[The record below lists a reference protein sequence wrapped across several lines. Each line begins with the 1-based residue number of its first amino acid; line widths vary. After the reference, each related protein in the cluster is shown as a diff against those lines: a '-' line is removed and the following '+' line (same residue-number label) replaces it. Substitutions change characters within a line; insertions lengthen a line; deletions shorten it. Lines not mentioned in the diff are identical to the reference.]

1 MVSYR
6 QHDMAFGA
14 EGFRST
20 LARGGRETERNRAV
34 TPPLFRLLLAT
45 SRKQG
50 LLCWCNELSW
60 WAGEFLQHLSCFAP
74 WLGHVLSFKRS
85 MRKTLQN
92 TVIMDNIWNFLVSSR
107 DRQLIFM
114 HLRVQQKPVTSRVQ
128 SQQHYQQPPSIPS
141 HTLPPPLSD
150 SQQKV
155 VLRELLTAN
164 VLSFYHLWYFCLSV
178 RGQ

>member
-1 MVSYR
+1 MTWPLALR
-6 QHDMAFGA
+6 A
-14 EGFRST
+14 EGFRSS
-20 LARGGRETERNRAV
+20 LARWGRETERNRAIA
-34 TPPLFRLLLAT
+34 PPLFRLLLA
-45 SRKQG
+45 SSCKQG
-50 LLCWCNELSW
+50 CNELSW

-74 WLGHVLSFKRS
+74 WLGNVLSFKRS

-92 TVIMDNIWNFLVSSR
+92 TVIMDNIWNFLVSNR

-128 SQQHYQQPPSIPS
+128 RKANNTTNNPPPDIP
-141 HTLPPPLSD
+141 TLPPPPLSD

-155 VLRELLTAN
+155 VLCELLTAN
-164 VLSFYHLWYFCLSV
+164 GLSFYHLWHFCLSV